1 MGEASVCNNRDSV
14 VGACPTVCPRHAA
27 LRPILIGVA
36 WLAAAV
42 ASLSVAAIPYDFGE
56 SLCGV
61 WGCFPPITAL
71 AAMHLFWCVVFG
83 AIVWAVR
90 RWRPSS
96 LRVCGMILL
105 LIATVATAV
114 FVGRDLYEWLE
125 WMPAV
130 ERHYWPRR
138 VAYLLLTLTDIPLV
152 QSLIAGVVCIV
163 LGGRPV
169 RPGIAPINSGLNRA
183 APKGLS

>member
-14 VGACPTVCPRHAA
+14 VGACPAVCPSHAA
-27 LRPILIGVA
+27 LRPFLIGVA

-42 ASLSVAAIPYDFGE
+42 ASLSVAAIPYDVGE

-83 AIVWAVR
+83 AIVWAAR
-90 RWRPSS
+90 RWRPAS

-105 LIATVATAV
+105 LIATAATAV
-114 FVGRDLYEWLE
+114 AVGRDLSEWLE

-138 VAYLLLTLTDIPLV
+138 VAYFLLTQSDLPLV
-152 QSLIAGVVCIV
+152 QSLMAGLAGIV
-163 LGGRPV
+163 LGGRPA
-169 RPGIAPINSGLNRA
+169 RRGIDPINSGLNQA
-183 APKGLS
+183 ATKGLP

>member
-1 MGEASVCNNRDSV
+1 MGEASVCNKRESTV
-14 VGACPTVCPRHAA
+14 VECPASCPRHAA
-27 LRPILIGVA
+27 LRPVLIGIA
-36 WLAAAV
+36 WLVAAV

-83 AIVWAVR
+83 AIIWAVR
-90 RWRPSS
+90 EWRPAS
-96 LRVCGMILL
+96 LRPAGVILL
-105 LIATVATAV
+105 LVATAATAV
-114 FVGRDLYEWLE
+114 VVGRDLFQWLE

-138 VAYLLLTLTDIPLV
+138 VAYILLTLTDIPLV
-152 QSLIAGVVCIV
+152 QSLIAGIAGIV
-163 LGGRPV
+163 FGGRPDA
-169 RPGIAPINSGLNRA
+169 RPGESPEGGVGSVT
-183 APKGLS
+183 